1 MKSLRKD
8 AERAPVSNIIIV
20 LLLVIGF
27 ASFPIKDTI
36 KLFGL
41 EYNDANRY
49 IFTAAFRVIFC
60 AVMLYFLYTY
70 KLQRTLTFRMKK
82 FWAVLPC
89 YLVVI
94 NNFPIVALA
103 TGQARVD
110 ASAGLIALYLAQ
122 TFFITAFEEIALR
135 GIIFPLCYFKL
146 KGKKRAVFWSVA
158 LSSAFFGAVHLVNL
172 LGGAGIGSVALQ
184 IGYSFLIGAMCAVA
198 LLITE
203 SLFVPISLHFIF
215 NAGGLL
221 VEELGAGDIVNL
233 PTVILTLVIGV
244 LVGTYILYAALKIG
258 HEKFDKLTACERPE
272 DEMPQTPDGEEPQ
285 DGPSDGGYK

>member
-1 MKSLRKD
+1 M
-8 AERAPVSNIIIV
+8 
-20 LLLVIGF
+20 
-27 ASFPIKDTI
+27 
-36 KLFGL
+36 
-41 EYNDANRY
+41 
-49 IFTAAFRVIFC
+49 
-60 AVMLYFLYTY
+60 
-70 KLQRTLTFRMKK
+70 
-82 FWAVLPC
+82 
-89 YLVVI
+89 
-94 NNFPIVALA
+94 
-103 TGQARVD
+103 
-110 ASAGLIALYLAQ
+110 
-122 TFFITAFEEIALR
+122 
-135 GIIFPLCYFKL
+135 
-146 KGKKRAVFWSVA
+146 
-158 LSSAFFGAVHLVNL
+158 HLVNL